1 MCERWSIATNHSEK
15 GLRMERI
22 VVSCLRSF
30 IAETAISL
38 HVRLRERETGPPN
51 PEWFAHRLRMI
62 RRLMN
67 D

>member
-1 MCERWSIATNHSEK
+1 MCEWWSIATNHSGK
-15 GLRMERI
+15 GLQMERI

-30 IAETAISL
+30 IAENRDFAAGQ
-38 HVRLRERETGPPN
+38 LRERETGPPN

-62 RRLMN
+62 RRFMN